1 MFDSLGSRIKIHL
14 EHDSVLR
21 SEHYKRPETIE
32 LDMPS
37 SNLGSVKD
45 LPGVLRK
52 SFDPDSAMRSSR
64 TMKRAPQRTKPELS
78 ESWRVVDDDD
88 EDSDFSDGDGHSA
101 DHEEDGPV
109 QNYQQTR
116 RSSRVTRS
124 SVEPESLSNRP
135 SNTRRRSARLSSG
148 TNSTEPE
155 LIMPSPQ
162 STEASFSSRTPQSS
176 SMRSRKAQSPLH
188 TTQAVA
194 KRNPRTKK
202 RVETEA
208 DQSSI
213 LGVAWHQ
220 FIAPVL
226 GYLVGILGHAFIHLK
241 PIFGAFLAVFLL
253 IQLGRLAFKVPFSF
267 NPLGAFNISP
277 FNIIPSPCS
286 MPIVSTLMPF
296 CEPPSPQYAQPV
308 EFDKL
313 VTVQAQFEDIL
324 DSAVQGSLLPVD
336 MKRSE
341 AAVRDL
347 KHVVKYS
354 NLPSR
359 ESLLFEFQNFIEL
372 ARTTSDDLTK
382 FNSRIG
388 RAVDQIINVNRHT
401 LQVIDGFKEN
411 DASRGAISRFFFG
424 SVGLTDQNLLNQYL
438 KHTSQV
444 EDQILNL
451 ITEAEALKRL
461 LDILDDH
468 LDAIQDIVTRD
479 GVNLQNSKDKL
490 LSELW
495 GKLGGHRNEVSKKD
509 EQLRLLNSV
518 NIYRKQAWAHVTTTI
533 VKLQAIEA
541 GLVDLRERVAGPEVL
556 GLEMVPLEQH
566 ISMIQMGVERLESTR
581 NSAREIEVTKMR
593 NLAGEGRILG
603 NDRLVEGR

>member
-1 MFDSLGSRIKIHL
+1 M
-14 EHDSVLR
+14 
-21 SEHYKRPETIE
+21 
-32 LDMPS
+32 
-37 SNLGSVKD
+37 
-45 LPGVLRK
+45 
-52 SFDPDSAMRSSR
+52 
-64 TMKRAPQRTKPELS
+64 
-78 ESWRVVDDDD
+78 
-88 EDSDFSDGDGHSA
+88 
-101 DHEEDGPV
+101 
-109 QNYQQTR
+109 
-116 RSSRVTRS
+116 
-124 SVEPESLSNRP
+124 
-135 SNTRRRSARLSSG
+135 RRRAE
-148 TNSTEPE
+148 N
-155 LIMPSPQ
+155 
-162 STEASFSSRTPQSS
+162 
-176 SMRSRKAQSPLH
+176 
-188 TTQAVA
+188 
-194 KRNPRTKK
+194 
-202 RVETEA
+202 EA
-208 DQSSI
+208 DQFSAI
-213 LGVAWHQ
+213 GLIWNQ
-220 FIAPVL
+220 FIAPFL
-226 GYLVGILGHAFIHLK
+226 GYLVGILGHALVHLK

-253 IQLGRLAFKVPFSF
+253 VQLGRLAFKVPFSF
-267 NPLGAFNISP
+267 NPLGAFNILP
-277 FNIIPSPCS
+277 FNIVPSPCS
-286 MPIVSTLMPF
+286 IPVLSTLLPY
-296 CEPPSPQYAQPV
+296 CESPSPQYAQPV

-324 DSAVQGSLLPVD
+324 DSAAQGSLLPVD

-359 ESLLFEFQNFIEL
+359 ESLLFEFQNFIDL

-401 LQVIDGFKEN
+401 LQVIDGFKET

-444 EDQILNL
+444 EDQILTL

-495 GKLGGHRNEVSKKD
+495 GMLGGHRNEVSKKD

-533 VKLQAIEA
+533 VKLQVIKA
-541 GLVDLRERVAGPEVL
+541 GLVDLRERVAGPEIL

-566 ISMIQMGVERLESTR
+566 ISMIQMGVERLENTR
-581 NSAREIEVTKMR
+581 NSARENEVAKMR
-593 NLAGEGRILG
+593 NLAAEGRIIG
-603 NDRLVEGR
+603 NDRLVGGR

>member
-1 MFDSLGSRIKIHL
+1 
-14 EHDSVLR
+14 
-21 SEHYKRPETIE
+21 
-32 LDMPS
+32 
-37 SNLGSVKD
+37 
-45 LPGVLRK
+45 
-52 SFDPDSAMRSSR
+52 MRSSR
-64 TMKRAPQRTKPELS
+64 TMKRAPQRSKPELS
-78 ESWRVVDDDD
+78 ESWGVVDDD
-88 EDSDFSDGDGHSA
+88 EDGDFSNGNGESA
-101 DHEEDGPV
+101 DDEEDGNV
-109 QNYQQTR
+109 QSYQQTQ
-116 RSSRVTRS
+116 RSFRVTRS
-124 SVEPESLSNRP
+124 SVEPESMLNRP
-135 SNTRRRSARLSSG
+135 LNSRRRSARLSSG
-148 TNSTEPE
+148 TNSAEPE
-155 LIMPSPQ
+155 LIMPSLH
-162 STEASFSSRTPQSS
+162 SMEDSFSPRPPQASS
-176 SMRSRKAQSPLH
+176 IRSRKTKSPTH
-188 TTQAVA
+188 TTQPAA
-194 KRNPRTKK
+194 KRNPRTKR
-202 RVETEA
+202 RVDTNS
-208 DQSSI
+208 DQSSTPGI
-213 LGVAWHQ
+213 VWDQ
-220 FIAPVL
+220 VIAPVV
-226 GYLVGILGHAFIHLK
+226 GYLMGIFGHALVHLK
-241 PIFGAFLAVFLL
+241 PVFGAFLAVFLL
-253 IQLGRLAFKVPFSF
+253 IQLARLAFKIPFSF
-267 NPLGAFNISP
+267 NPLGALNITP
-277 FNIIPSPCS
+277 MNFIPSPCS
-286 MPIVSTLMPF
+286 IPIVSTLMPF
-296 CEPPSPQYAQPV
+296 CEAPSPQFAQPV
-308 EFDKL
+308 EFDEL
-313 VTVQAQFEDIL
+313 VTVQAQFEDVL

-401 LQVIDGFKEN
+401 LQVIDGFKES

-509 EQLRLLNSV
+509 EQLGLLNSV
-518 NIYRKQAWAHVTTTI
+518 NIYRRQAWAHVTTTI

-566 ISMIQMGVERLESTR
+566 ISIIQMGVERLESTR
-581 NSAREIEVTKMR
+581 NSAREIEVSKMR
-593 NLAGEGRILG
+593 SLATEGRILR
-603 NDRLVEGR
+603 NERLVGGR

>member
-1 MFDSLGSRIKIHL
+1 
-14 EHDSVLR
+14 
-21 SEHYKRPETIE
+21 
-32 LDMPS
+32 MPS
-37 SNLGSVKD
+37 SDLGSVKD
-45 LPGVLRK
+45 LPGVLQK

-64 TMKRAPQRTKPELS
+64 SIKRTPQRSKPELS
-78 ESWRVVDDDD
+78 ESWGVVDDDD
-88 EDSDFSDGDGHSA
+88 DDEDGDFLNEGGESG
-101 DHEEDGPV
+101 DEEGRRV
-109 QNYQQTR
+109 QKRRQTQ

-124 SVEPESLSNRP
+124 SVGPESLSNRP
-135 SNTRRRSARLSSG
+135 LNTRRRSARLSSG

-155 LIMPSPQ
+155 LIMPSLSSMETP
-162 STEASFSSRTPQSS
+162 FSSITPQSS
-176 SMRSRKAQSPLH
+176 SIRSRKAKSPLH
-188 TTQAVA
+188 TTQSAA
-194 KRNPRTKK
+194 KQNPRTKR
-202 RVETEA
+202 RVEIEA
-208 DQSSI
+208 DQSSTP
-213 LGVAWHQ
+213 GFVWNQ
-220 FIAPVL
+220 VIAPVL
-226 GYLVGILGHAFIHLK
+226 GYLMGIFGHALVHLK

-253 IQLGRLAFKVPFSF
+253 IQLGRLAFKIPFSF
-267 NPLGAFNISP
+267 NPLGAFSISP
-277 FNIIPSPCS
+277 FNIVPSPCS

-296 CEPPSPQYAQPV
+296 CKTPSPQYAQPI

-388 RAVDQIINVNRHT
+388 RAIDRIINVNRHT

-461 LDILDDH
+461 LDVLDDH

-479 GVNLQNSKDKL
+479 GVNLQTSKDKL

-541 GLVDLRERVAGPEVL
+541 GLVDLRERVAGPEIL

-581 NSAREIEVTKMR
+581 NSAREIEVSKLR
-593 NLAGEGRILG
+593 NLAAEGRILG
-603 NDRLVEGR
+603 NDRLVGGR